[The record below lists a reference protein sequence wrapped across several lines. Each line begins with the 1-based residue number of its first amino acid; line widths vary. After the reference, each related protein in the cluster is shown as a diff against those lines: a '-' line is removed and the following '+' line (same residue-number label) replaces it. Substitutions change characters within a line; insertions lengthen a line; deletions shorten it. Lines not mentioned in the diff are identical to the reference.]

1 MRRKLAALM
10 ATVAMIAIGLLSCH
24 RNQNPVEPQARLKN
38 RSISG
43 KVLLENQTDHYG
55 IFVYLDSLKLRTLT
69 DKEGNYT
76 LTIPDSLI
84 SNHGLAIQSRFHI
97 YYSFYLYDFD
107 SSTVITNRDGFV
119 CGKEDLDIQGH
130 VRSVELKRFMDLK
143 SITDKSFYKPE
154 DTLWAQLTLTNLSD
168 YKIEVVFYWQ
178 GSGYPICETTLF
190 DSSSLWYFLASSTFA
205 EHGIKLEPGQSL
217 ERSSRYPLISIE
229 EPQWG
234 ISLPWQCYV
243 KPAGFY
249 VLPRTRPRALK
260 GIVAELG
267 WPYGRY
273 LPEFIQ
279 NVGYFIFLINK
290 FHLAQITIN
299 P

>member
-1 MRRKLAALM
+1 MRRTLAALM

-84 SNHGLAIQSRFHI
+84 SNHGLTIPGRFHI

-107 SSTVITNRDGFV
+107 SSTVITNRDGFLY
-119 CGKEDLDIQGH
+119 GKEDVDNQGQ
-130 VRSVELKRFMDLK
+130 VAPVTLNQYLEYKT
-143 SITDKSFYKPE
+143 ITDKEVYTPEERFWVQVTMRNVSDRKIQVSFP
-154 DTLWAQLTLTNLSD
+154 
-168 YKIEVVFYWQ
+168 Q
-178 GSGYPICETTLF
+178 GVGYPILETTLF
-190 DSSSLWYFLASSTFA
+190 DESLLWYIYTLN
-205 EHGIKLEPGQSL
+205 PGDSL
-217 ERSSRYPLISIE
+217 NKSCRYPLASIR

-243 KPAGFY
+243 QTGGFWIIY
-249 VLPRTRPRALK
+249 GLPKRPKALTRVVREM
-260 GIVAELG
+260 GT
-267 WPYGRY
+267 PYSQY
-273 LPEFIQ
+273 LPESLQ
-279 NVGYFIFLINK
+279 KLGGYSLLINK
-290 FHLAQITIN
+290 FDFAKITIT